1 MSNTPFPKGHILN
14 DIWGSLTILV
24 NELSSPFP
32 IPPRTAL
39 MITEKRKV
47 SHAHAMLID
56 DSLVNHMGWAS
67 VNQTSI
73 VDSMVM
79 LSLWTELS
87 EIHSVPAGFFSSVA
101 YDIRTDPSFMDVSV
115 TGLEPFLLDKNGHP
129 TIDLDRAVNSTP
141 SLMRVV
147 WDGALSGDY
156 WDVEKIMLLP
166 KTVNYSP
173 ELVLE
178 HSERVGIEVEFA

>member
-87 EIHSVPAGFFSSVA
+87 EIHSVPA
-101 YDIRTDPSFMDVSV
+101 
-115 TGLEPFLLDKNGHP
+115 FLLDKNGHP